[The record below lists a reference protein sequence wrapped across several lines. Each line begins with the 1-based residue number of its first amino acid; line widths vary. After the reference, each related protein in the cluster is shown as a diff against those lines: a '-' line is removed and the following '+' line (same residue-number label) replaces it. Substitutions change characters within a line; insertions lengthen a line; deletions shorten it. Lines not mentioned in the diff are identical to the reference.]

1 MSDKIQ
7 RSVLVTGA
15 SRNIGREIALTFARD
30 GAFVLVHAGQ
40 DEAAAKDTAD
50 LVEQAGGK
58 AAVAIGDLADPAT
71 PARLVQQTVDLTG
84 RLDVVVANAAI
95 RSLRA

>member
-58 AAVAIGDLADPAT
+58 AAVAIGDLADPCLLYTSPSPRDRQKSRMPSSA
-71 PARLVQQTVDLTG
+71 
-84 RLDVVVANAAI
+84 
-95 RSLRA
+95 